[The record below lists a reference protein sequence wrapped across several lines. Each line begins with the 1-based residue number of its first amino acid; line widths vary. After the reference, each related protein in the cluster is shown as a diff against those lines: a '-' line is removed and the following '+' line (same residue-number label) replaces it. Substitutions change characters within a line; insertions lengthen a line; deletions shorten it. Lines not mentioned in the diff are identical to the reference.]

1 MLADCDVACEKHHVW
16 SNCAKAHNYT
26 KSSCSLKDGSLSAWR
41 KFKPTA
47 ILKIYHNTLLHTA
60 PCIGFSIH
68 GAVAMIVR
76 NLFLHYLSDESS
88 IVCDHSYDIYS
99 L

>member
-47 ILKIYHNTLLHTA
+47 ILKIYHNTT
-60 PCIGFSIH
+60 
-68 GAVAMIVR
+68 
-76 NLFLHYLSDESS
+76 LFAYSPVYRLFDTRGCCDDCQKLISSLSF
-88 IVCDHSYDIYS
+88 
-99 L
+99 